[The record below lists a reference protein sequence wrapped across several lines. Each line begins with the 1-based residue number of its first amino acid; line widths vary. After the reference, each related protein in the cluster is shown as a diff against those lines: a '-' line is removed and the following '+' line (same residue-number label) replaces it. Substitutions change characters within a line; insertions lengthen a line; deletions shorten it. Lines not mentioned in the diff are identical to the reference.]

1 MQGLSKEKIDAE
13 DPRGMRKVFA
23 ETQRTGPGHT
33 GEDVEQ
39 KNQHIGHQLPDEIEV
54 TCTNSDVLC
63 I

>member
-39 KNQHIGHQLPDEIEV
+39 KSGGGL
-54 TCTNSDVLC
+54 TNRILVISFQTKSR
-63 I
+63 